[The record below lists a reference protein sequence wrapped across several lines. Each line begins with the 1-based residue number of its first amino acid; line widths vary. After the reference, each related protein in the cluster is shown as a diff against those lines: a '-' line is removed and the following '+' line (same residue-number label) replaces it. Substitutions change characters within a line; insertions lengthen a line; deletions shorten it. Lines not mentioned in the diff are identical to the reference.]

1 MAVWLTDRANDRP
14 TARAINGPATGSCE
28 SAAYDA
34 VCLRS
39 SSSSETRFTHRPARS
54 TRVRAGNYQSG
65 SFYLESASACGR
77 P

>member
-14 TARAINGPATGSCE
+14 TARPINGPATGSCE

-34 VCLRS
+34 VCLQAPRV
-39 SSSSETRFTHRPARS
+39 ARRGS
-54 TRVRAGNYQSG
+54 HIVQQGLRGVRAGNYQSG